1 MTTKTLDL
9 NDIERKI
16 FWGLV
21 SCLILVVSFYLYS
34 LLSLTIAGV
43 DRDHLS
49 RNAHNLSVKI
59 GDLESEYLTESNS
72 VTLARAEA
80 LGFHEVN
87 ARFTNSSASVTS
99 KAFEPMKISMAH

>member
-21 SCLILVVSFYLYS
+21 AGITLVVSFYLYS
-34 LLSLTIAGV
+34 VLSLTIAGV
-43 DRDHLS
+43 DRDHFSRSAHDLS
-49 RNAHNLSVKI
+49 MKI
-59 GDLESEYLTESNS
+59 GDLESEYLTRSNS

-80 LGFHEVN
+80 LGFHEVS
-87 ARFTNSSASVTS
+87 AKFTSSPISATAV
-99 KAFEPMKISMAH
+99 EPMKISMAR